1 MILIA
6 DSGST
11 KTEWRLISKDG
22 EVQAVATAGINPN
35 YQTTEA
41 ILADLQATLLPTL
54 SSTVVTEIYF
64 YGAGCSTDAK
74 CSVVA
79 VALQEVFPGSSVHVM
94 SDVVGAARG
103 ACGHEPGIACI
114 LGTGSNSCYFDGEKI
129 AAQMPCLGFTLGNEG
144 SGSYMGKQLLSLYL
158 NNELPVALQESFK
171 TAYPQ
176 TQAEILQ
183 HVYNEP
189 FPNRYIASFATFIA
203 DYRHHPFIKNLVTH
217 SFLDFFK
224 LTVCKYQNYQQVPTH
239 FVGSIA
245 FFFADFL
252 KEVAQSKNILVG
264 QILRNPIDGLLNYH
278 QEKRA
283 KETVF

>member
-11 KTEWRLISKDG
+11 KTEWRLISKG
-22 EVQAVATAGINPN
+22 GKVQEAATIGINPN

-41 ILADLQATLLPTL
+41 ILADLKVYLLPQL
-54 SSTVVTEIYF
+54 GNPVVSEIYF

-74 CSVVA
+74 CSI
-79 VALQEVFPGSSVHVM
+79 VALALRDIFPGSAVTVM

-103 ACGHEPGIACI
+103 ACGHQPGIACI
-114 LGTGSNSCYFDGEKI
+114 LGTGSNSCFFDGIKI

-158 NNELPVALQESFK
+158 NNELPPELHQAFK
-171 TAYPQ
+171 EEYPE
-176 TQAEILQ
+176 TQAQILQ

-189 FPNRYIASFATFIA
+189 FPNRYIASFAKFLS
-203 DYRHHPFIKNLVTH
+203 DQRKHSFIKNLISQ
-217 SFLDFFK
+217 SFLDFFN
-224 LTVCKYQNYQQVPTH
+224 LTVCKYENYQTVPTH

-245 FFFADFL
+245 FYFAEIL
-252 KEVAQSKNILVG
+252 KEVAQSKNIQIG
-264 QILRNPIDGLLNYH
+264 QILRNPIEGLIKYH
-278 QEKRA
+278 QEKLVQTQ
-283 KETVF
+283 EV